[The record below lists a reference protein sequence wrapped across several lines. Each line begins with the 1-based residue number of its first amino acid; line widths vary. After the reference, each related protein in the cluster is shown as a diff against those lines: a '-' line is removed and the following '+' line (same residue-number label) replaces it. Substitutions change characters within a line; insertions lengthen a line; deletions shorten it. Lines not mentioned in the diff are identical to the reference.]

1 MSNEIPNHDDTAE
14 ARYNKAEREEEERH
28 YQSLRETNERILTIK
43 FIAMML
49 TIMLAAW
56 KERYSEESDGGE

>member
-1 MSNEIPNHDDTAE
+1 MSNETYHETRRLLVQAQV
-14 ARYNKAEREEEERH
+14 AMRE
-28 YQSLRETNERILTIK
+28 LAKRESNYLSEDALTIK

-56 KERYSEESDGGE
+56 KERYSEES